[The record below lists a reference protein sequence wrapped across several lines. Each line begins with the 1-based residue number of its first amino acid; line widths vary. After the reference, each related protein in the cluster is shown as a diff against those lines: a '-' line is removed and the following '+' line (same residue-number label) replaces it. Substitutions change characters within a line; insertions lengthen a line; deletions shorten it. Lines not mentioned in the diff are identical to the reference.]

1 MRPVPARHRQK
12 DIPMKRRALLL
23 TVAGALLGASL
34 PALAATPDVSPPPA
48 AAKPLDV
55 DALLHDPQTP
65 TFGNPKGD
73 VTIVAFFDYNCG
85 YCRKSLPE
93 LERLVREDGRIRLVY
108 KDWPILAE
116 SSVVAAQL
124 ALAANY
130 QGKYVLAHTTLM
142 NLPGRAST
150 ERMSE
155 ALAKAGIDRNTLAK
169 DLKAHAGEIGALLK
183 RNNEQAE
190 ALGLPGTPVYLV
202 GPFKVAA
209 ALDYQGFKDVV
220 EDARARAAEK

>member
-1 MRPVPARHRQK
+1 
-12 DIPMKRRALLL
+12 MKRRALLL
-23 TVAGALLGASL
+23 TAAGAALAALLAGPL
-34 PALAATPDVSPPPA
+34 QAATPDTPPA
-48 AAKPLDV
+48 AAAPRPLDI
-55 DALLHDPQTP
+55 DALLNDPEAP
-65 TFGNPKGD
+65 AAGNPKGD

-93 LERLVREDGRIRLVY
+93 LERLVAEDGNIRIVY
-108 KDWPILAE
+108 KDWPILAK

-124 ALAANY
+124 ALAAKY
-130 QGKYVLAHTTLM
+130 QGKYAAAHNELM
-142 NLPGRAST
+142 NLPGKTTT

-155 ALAKAGIDRNTLAK
+155 ALADAGIDRQKLAK

-220 EDARARAAEK
+220 EDARRRAAEQR

>member
-1 MRPVPARHRQK
+1 
-12 DIPMKRRALLL
+12 MKRRALLL
-23 TVAGALLGASL
+23 TAAGALFGACL
-34 PALAATPDVSPPPA
+34 PLLAATPDVSPPPSA
-48 AAKPLDV
+48 DKPLDV

-65 TFGNPKGD
+65 TFGNPMGD

-93 LERLVREDGRIRLVY
+93 LERLVSEDGKIRLVY

-124 ALAANY
+124 ALAAGY
-130 QGKYVLAHTTLM
+130 QDKYLDAHKILM
-142 NLPGRAST
+142 KLPGKLTT

-155 ALAKAGIDRNTLAK
+155 ALAKAGIDRGKLAK
-169 DLKAHAGEIGALLK
+169 DLKAHAGDIGALLK

-220 EDARARAAEK
+220 ADARARAAEK

>member
-1 MRPVPARHRQK
+1 
-12 DIPMKRRALLL
+12 MKRRALLL
-23 TVAGALLGASL
+23 TAAGALLASL
-34 PALAATPDVSPPPA
+34 PLLAATPEVSPPA
-48 AAKPLDV
+48 ATARPLDV
-55 DALLHDPQTP
+55 DALLNDPHTP
-65 TFGNPKGD
+65 TFGNLAGD

-93 LERLVREDGRIRLVY
+93 LERLVTEDGGIRMVY

-116 SSVVAAQL
+116 SSVTAAQL

-130 QGKYVLAHTTLM
+130 QGRYLVAHKTLM
-142 NLPGRAST
+142 KLPSKSSVEG
-150 ERMSE
+150 MSE
-155 ALAKAGIDRNTLAK
+155 ALAGAGIDRARLAK
-169 DLKAHAGEIGALLK
+169 DLKAHAGEIGALLT

-202 GPFKVAA
+202 GPYKVAA

-220 EDARARAAEK
+220 EDARQRAAEK

>member
-1 MRPVPARHRQK
+1 
-12 DIPMKRRALLL
+12 MKRRALLL
-23 TVAGALLGASL
+23 TAAGALAGAL
-34 PALAATPDVSPPPA
+34 FGALLSASPPLRAATPDVSPPAPS
-48 AAKPLDV
+48 AKPLDV
-55 DALLHDPQTP
+55 DALLYDPHTP
-65 TFGNPKGD
+65 TSGNPKGD

-93 LERLVREDGRIRLVY
+93 LERLVAEDGGIRLVY

-124 ALAANY
+124 ALAAGY
-130 QGKYVLAHTTLM
+130 QGKYVAAHKILM
-142 NLPGRAST
+142 NLPGKSST

-155 ALAKAGIDRNTLAK
+155 ALGAAGIDRKKLAK
-169 DLKAHAGEIGALLK
+169 DLKAHARDIGALLT

-220 EDARARAAEK
+220 EDARRRAAEQ

>member
-1 MRPVPARHRQK
+1 
-12 DIPMKRRALLL
+12 MKRRALLL
-23 TVAGALLGASL
+23 TAAGAMLGASL
-34 PALAATPDVSPPPA
+34 PAIAATPDVSPPA
-48 AAKPLDV
+48 GAAKPLDV

-65 TFGNPKGD
+65 TFGNAKGD

-93 LERLVREDGRIRLVY
+93 LERLVNEDGKIRLVY

-130 QGKYVLAHTTLM
+130 QDKYVLAHKTLM
-142 NLPGRAST
+142 NLPGKSST

-155 ALAKAGIDRNTLAK
+155 ALADAGIDRAKLAK
-169 DLKAHAGEIGALLK
+169 DLKAHAGDIGALLK

-220 EDARARAAEK
+220 DDARARAAEK

>member
-1 MRPVPARHRQK
+1 MQRRHV
-12 DIPMKRRALLL
+12 L
-23 TVAGALLGASL
+23 TLAGAVVASAAL
-34 PALAATPDVSPPPA
+34 PASRLLAQGVDVEAILRDPA
-48 AAKPLDV
+48 A
-55 DALLHDPQTP
+55 P
-65 TFGNPKGD
+65 TAGNPKGD
-73 VTIVAFFDYNCG
+73 VTVVAFLDYNCPF
-85 YCRKSLPE
+85 CKKAAPD
-93 LERLVREDGRIRLVY
+93 LERAVKEDGRIRLVY

-155 ALAKAGIDRNTLAK
+155 ALAKAGIDRNRLAK

-220 EDARARAAEK
+220 QDARARAAEK